1 MRLVPETL
9 SPSSLITIMS
19 SGGPRLGAM
28 IPHIISRAIG
38 KTVERPPLQDGSILF
53 GRRQGALLSPP
64 EFLMP
69 TPTYYYIGCGLL
81 LLLALDY
88 YFGCG
93 LLLLLALAVSVA
105 RHVGGGYSQYCQAH
119 TFVFGAL
126 CVFTGGPSS
135 PLAGAGSAVRKAW
148 APSGH
153 SVRCCCKSRRVKPQL
168 SPV

>member
-1 MRLVPETL
+1 MTVFYT
-9 SPSSLITIMS
+9 SSVHRWAQIQRGCSAQQRVFTNKH
-19 SGGPRLGAM
+19 GDN
-28 IPHIISRAIG
+28 G
-38 KTVERPPLQDGSILF
+38 KSLR
-53 GRRQGALLSPP
+53 SPP

-93 LLLLLALAVSVA
+93 LFLILALVVSVA
-105 RHVGGGYSQYCQAH
+105 AAYSPYCQAH

-126 CVFTGGPSS
+126 CVFTGGPLS
-135 PLAGAGSAVRKAW
+135 PLAEAGSAVRKAW